1 MDNQIVMEGIV
12 LKQYPYD
19 GRYYISEC
27 GKIWSSIKKIWMT
40 ANISRLGYAQI
51 NILNPRTNRAFSA
64 VHRIIAYTW
73 IGNPPE
79 DKQEINHKDGDK
91 LNNHASNLEWCSR
104 SQNVKHGFDSGL
116 FNSKR
121 EAISENNR
129 KLWAEGKK
137 QKMIDAAAFKKKNKH
152 LFEQSVPQ
160 KVIQIS
166 TGKVFNSKYE
176 ACKLLNIP
184 ISTMNS
190 ILKGS
195 YKKIDYKFYTP

>member
-1 MDNQIVMEGIV
+1 MEMIIDNIVFRP
-12 LKQYPYD
+12 YPYD
-19 GRYYISEC
+19 ERYLVSEC
-27 GKIWSSIKKIWMT
+27 GKIYSTIRKRCLKPTVSD
-40 ANISRLGYAQI
+40 LGYERLE
-51 NILNPRTNRAFSA
+51 ILNPRTQKPFSA
-64 VHRIIAYTW
+64 VHRVVAYTW